1 MFIGEIILQRRKE
14 LKMTQKQLAEKLNV
28 TDRTISRWECGV
40 NLPDVEMLKTVA
52 KVLDVDIKYFYE
64 DVKLNEINEIEEYD
78 YDKIK
83 KYKIYLIPS
92 FILISVSIIMTLIIK
107 FIMLEISSTLCLFS
121 NIHNMIDYAF
131 ESGAINELVILII
144 LLIVSFII
152 TVISYG
158 LYLNNAIAFKYFYK
172 EKVFQKA
179 YIDVYKKSMIS
190 YYILICLSILFILF

>member
-107 FIMLEISSTLCLFS
+107 FIMLEISSTLGLFS
-121 NIHNMIDYAF
+121 NIHNMIDYSF
-131 ESGAINELVILII
+131 ESGVINKLVILII

-158 LYLNNAIAFKYFYK
+158 LYLKNAIAFKYFYK

-190 YYILICLSILFILF
+190 YYILICLSIQFILF

>member
-64 DVKLNEINEIEEYD
+64 DVKTNEINEIEEYD

-83 KYKIYLIPS
+83 IYKINLIPS
-92 FILISVSIIMTLIIK
+92 FILISVSIIMTLIVK
-107 FIMLEISSTLCLFS
+107 FIMLEISSTLGLFS
-121 NIHNMIDYAF
+121 NIHSIIDYAF
-131 ESGAINELVILII
+131 ESGVINKLVTLMI

-158 LYLNNAIAFKYFYK
+158 LYLKNAIVFKYFYK

-179 YIDVYKKSMIS
+179 YIDVYKKCMIS

>member
-14 LKMTQKQLAEKLNV
+14 LRMTQKQLAEKLNV

-64 DVKLNEINEIEEYD
+64 DVKTNEINEIEEYD

-83 KYKIYLIPS
+83 IYKINLIPS
-92 FILISVSIIMTLIIK
+92 FILISVSIIMTLIVK
-107 FIMLEISSTLCLFS
+107 FIMLEISSTLGLFS
-121 NIHNMIDYAF
+121 NIHSIIDYAF
-131 ESGAINELVILII
+131 ESGVINKLVTLMI

-158 LYLNNAIAFKYFYK
+158 LYLKNAIVFKYFYK

-179 YIDVYKKSMIS
+179 YIDVYKKCMIS

>member
-107 FIMLEISSTLCLFS
+107 FIMLEISSTLGLFS

-131 ESGAINELVILII
+131 ESGVINKLVILII
-144 LLIVSFII
+144 PLIVSFII

-158 LYLNNAIAFKYFYK
+158 LYLKNAIAFKYFYK

>member
-64 DVKLNEINEIEEYD
+64 DVKTNEINAIEEYD

-83 KYKIYLIPS
+83 IFKIKLITP

-107 FIMLEISSTLCLFS
+107 FIMLEISSTLGLFS

-131 ESGAINELVILII
+131 ESGVINKLVILII

-158 LYLNNAIAFKYFYK
+158 LYLKNAITFKYFYK
-172 EKVFQKA
+172 EHILMFTKKV
-179 YIDVYKKSMIS
+179 
-190 YYILICLSILFILF
+190 

>member
-64 DVKLNEINEIEEYD
+64 DVKTNEINEIEEYD

-83 KYKIYLIPS
+83 IYKINLIPS
-92 FILISVSIIMTLIIK
+92 FILISVSIIMTLIVK
-107 FIMLEISSTLCLFS
+107 FIMLEISSTLGLFS
-121 NIHNMIDYAF
+121 NIHSIIDYAF
-131 ESGAINELVILII
+131 ESGVINKLVTLMT

-158 LYLNNAIAFKYFYK
+158 LYLKNAIVFKYFYK

-179 YIDVYKKSMIS
+179 YIDVYKKCMIS

>member
-64 DVKLNEINEIEEYD
+64 DVKTNEINEIEEYD

-83 KYKIYLIPS
+83 IYKINLIPS
-92 FILISVSIIMTLIIK
+92 FILISVSIIMTLIVK
-107 FIMLEISSTLCLFS
+107 FIMLEISSTLGLFS
-121 NIHNMIDYAF
+121 NIHSIIDYAF
-131 ESGAINELVILII
+131 ESGVINKLVTLMI

-158 LYLNNAIAFKYFYK
+158 LYLKNAIVFKYFYK
-172 EKVFQKA
+172 EKLFQKA
-179 YIDVYKKSMIS
+179 YIDVYKKCMIS

>member
-1 MFIGEIILQRRKE
+1 
-14 LKMTQKQLAEKLNV
+14 
-28 TDRTISRWECGV
+28 
-40 NLPDVEMLKTVA
+40 
-52 KVLDVDIKYFYE
+52 
-64 DVKLNEINEIEEYD
+64 
-78 YDKIK
+78 
-83 KYKIYLIPS
+83 
-92 FILISVSIIMTLIIK
+92 
-107 FIMLEISSTLCLFS
+107 
-121 NIHNMIDYAF
+121 MIDYAF

-158 LYLNNAIAFKYFYK
+158 LYLNNAIVFKYFYK

>member
-64 DVKLNEINEIEEYD
+64 DVKTNEINEIEEYD
-78 YDKIK
+78 YNKIK
-83 KYKIYLIPS
+83 IYKINLIPS
-92 FILISVSIIMTLIIK
+92 FILISVSIIMTLIVK
-107 FIMLEISSTLCLFS
+107 FIMLEISSTLGLFS
-121 NIHNMIDYAF
+121 NIHSIIDYAF
-131 ESGAINELVILII
+131 ESGVINKLVTLMI

-158 LYLNNAIAFKYFYK
+158 LYLKNAIVFKYFYK
-172 EKVFQKA
+172 EKLFQKA
-179 YIDVYKKSMIS
+179 YIDVYKKCMIS

>member
-64 DVKLNEINEIEEYD
+64 DVKTNEINEIEEYD

-83 KYKIYLIPS
+83 IYKINLIPS
-92 FILISVSIIMTLIIK
+92 FILISISIIMTLIIK
-107 FIMLEISSTLCLFS
+107 FIMLEISSTLGLFS
-121 NIHNMIDYAF
+121 NIHSMIDYAF
-131 ESGAINELVILII
+131 ESGVINKLVTLMI

-158 LYLNNAIAFKYFYK
+158 LYLKNAIVFKYFYK

-179 YIDVYKKSMIS
+179 YIDVYKKCMIS

>member
-64 DVKLNEINEIEEYD
+64 DVKINEINEIEEYD
-78 YDKIK
+78 YDRIK
-83 KYKIYLIPS
+83 KFKLKLIAP
-92 FILISVSIIMTLIIK
+92 FILILISIVMTLIIK
-107 FIMLEISSTLCLFS
+107 FIMLEISSTLGLFS

-131 ESGAINELVILII
+131 ESGVINKLTTLMI
-144 LLIVSFII
+144 LLIVSFLI

-158 LYLNNAIAFKYFYK
+158 MYLKNSIDFKYFYK
-172 EKVFQKA
+172 EKVFQKV
-179 YIDVYKKSMIS
+179 YIDVHKKNMII
-190 YYILICLSILFILF
+190 YCILIGLSILFILL

>member
-64 DVKLNEINEIEEYD
+64 DVKANEINEIEEYD

-83 KYKIYLIPS
+83 KYKIKLIAP
-92 FILISVSIIMTLIIK
+92 FILISVSIVMTLIIK
-107 FIMLEISSTLCLFS
+107 FIMLEISSTLGLFS

-131 ESGAINELVILII
+131 ESGVINKLATLMI
-144 LLIVSFII
+144 LLIVSFLI

-158 LYLNNAIAFKYFYK
+158 MYLKNSIDFKYFYK
-172 EKVFQKA
+172 EKVFQKV
-179 YIDVYKKSMIS
+179 YILVHKKSMII
-190 YYILICLSILFILF
+190 YYILIGLSILFILL

>member
-64 DVKLNEINEIEEYD
+64 DVKTNEINEIEEYD

-83 KYKIYLIPS
+83 IYKINLIPS
-92 FILISVSIIMTLIIK
+92 FILITVSIIMTLIVK
-107 FIMLEISSTLCLFS
+107 FILLEISSTLGLFS
-121 NIHNMIDYAF
+121 NIHSIIDYAF
-131 ESGAINELVILII
+131 ESGVINKLVTLMI

-158 LYLNNAIAFKYFYK
+158 LYLKNAIVFKYFYK

-179 YIDVYKKSMIS
+179 YIDVYKKCMIS

>member
-64 DVKLNEINEIEEYD
+64 DVKINEINEIEEYD
-78 YDKIK
+78 YDRIK
-83 KYKIYLIPS
+83 RFKLKLIVP
-92 FILISVSIIMTLIIK
+92 FILISISIIMTLIIK
-107 FIMLEISSTLCLFS
+107 FVMLEISSTLGLFS
-121 NIHNMIDYAF
+121 NIHSMIDYAF
-131 ESGAINELVILII
+131 ESGVINKLATLMI
-144 LLIVSFII
+144 LLIVSFFI
-152 TVISYG
+152 TVVSYG
-158 LYLNNAIAFKYFYK
+158 LYLKNSIAFKYFYK
-172 EKVFQKA
+172 EKVFQKV

-190 YYILICLSILFILF
+190 YYILTVLSILFILF

>member
-64 DVKLNEINEIEEYD
+64 DVKTNEINEIEEYD

-83 KYKIYLIPS
+83 IYKINLIPS
-92 FILISVSIIMTLIIK
+92 FILITVSIIMTLIVK
-107 FIMLEISSTLCLFS
+107 FILLEISSTLGLFS
-121 NIHNMIDYAF
+121 NIHSIIDYAF
-131 ESGAINELVILII
+131 ESGVINKLVTLMI

-158 LYLNNAIAFKYFYK
+158 LYLKNAIVFMYFYK

-179 YIDVYKKSMIS
+179 YIDVYKKCMIS

>member
-64 DVKLNEINEIEEYD
+64 DVKTNEINEIEEYD

-83 KYKIYLIPS
+83 IYKINLIPS
-92 FILISVSIIMTLIIK
+92 FILISISIIMTLIIK
-107 FIMLEISSTLCLFS
+107 FIMLEISSTLGLFS
-121 NIHNMIDYAF
+121 NIHSMIDYAF
-131 ESGAINELVILII
+131 ESGVINKLVTLMI

-152 TVISYG
+152 TVISYV
-158 LYLNNAIAFKYFYK
+158 LYLKNAIAFKYFYK

>member
-92 FILISVSIIMTLIIK
+92 FILISVSIIMTLIVK
-107 FIMLEISSTLCLFS
+107 FIMLEISSTLGLFS
-121 NIHNMIDYAF
+121 NIHSMIDYAF
-131 ESGAINELVILII
+131 ESGVINKLVTLMI

-158 LYLNNAIAFKYFYK
+158 LYLKNTITFKYFYK

-190 YYILICLSILFILF
+190 YYILICLSILFVLF

>member
-64 DVKLNEINEIEEYD
+64 DVKTNEINEIEEYD

-83 KYKIYLIPS
+83 IYKINLIPS

-107 FIMLEISSTLCLFS
+107 FIMLEISSTLGLFS

-158 LYLNNAIAFKYFYK
+158 LYLKNAIAFKYFYK

>member
-64 DVKLNEINEIEEYD
+64 DVKTNEINEIEEYD

-83 KYKIYLIPS
+83 IYKVNLIQS
-92 FILISVSIIMTLIIK
+92 FILISISIIMTLIIK
-107 FIMLEISSTLCLFS
+107 FIMLEISSTLGLFS
-121 NIHNMIDYAF
+121 NIHSIIDYAF
-131 ESGAINELVILII
+131 ESGVINKLVTLMV

-152 TVISYG
+152 TVISYV
-158 LYLNNAIAFKYFYK
+158 LYLKNAIAFKYFYK

>member
-64 DVKLNEINEIEEYD
+64 DVKTNEINEIEEYD

-83 KYKIYLIPS
+83 IYKINLIPS
-92 FILISVSIIMTLIIK
+92 FILISISIIMTLIIK
-107 FIMLEISSTLCLFS
+107 FIMLEISSTLGLFS

-131 ESGAINELVILII
+131 ESGVINKLVTLMI

-158 LYLNNAIAFKYFYK
+158 LYLKNTITFKYFYK

>member
-14 LKMTQKQLAEKLNV
+14 LKMTQKELAEKLNV

-64 DVKLNEINEIEEYD
+64 DVKTNEINAIEEYD

-83 KYKIYLIPS
+83 IFKIKLITP

-107 FIMLEISSTLCLFS
+107 FIMLEISSTLGLFS

-131 ESGAINELVILII
+131 ESGVINKLVILII

-158 LYLNNAIAFKYFYK
+158 LYLKNAIAFKYFYK

-179 YIDVYKKSMIS
+179 YIDVYKKSMIL

>member
-107 FIMLEISSTLCLFS
+107 FIMLEISSTLGLFS
-121 NIHNMIDYAF
+121 NIHNMIDYSF
-131 ESGAINELVILII
+131 ESGVINKLVILII

-158 LYLNNAIAFKYFYK
+158 LYLKNAIAFKYFYK

>member
-64 DVKLNEINEIEEYD
+64 DVKTNEINEIEEYD

-83 KYKIYLIPS
+83 IYKINLIPS
-92 FILISVSIIMTLIIK
+92 FILITVSIIMTLIVK
-107 FIMLEISSTLCLFS
+107 FIMLEISSTLGLFS
-121 NIHNMIDYAF
+121 NIHSIIDYAF
-131 ESGAINELVILII
+131 ESGVINKLVTLMI

-158 LYLNNAIAFKYFYK
+158 LYLKNAIVFKYFYK

-179 YIDVYKKSMIS
+179 YIDVYKKCMIS

>member
-64 DVKLNEINEIEEYD
+64 DVKTNEINEIEEYD

-83 KYKIYLIPS
+83 IYKINLIPS
-92 FILISVSIIMTLIIK
+92 FILISISIIMTLIIK
-107 FIMLEISSTLCLFS
+107 FIMLEISSTLGLFS
-121 NIHNMIDYAF
+121 NIHIMIDYAF
-131 ESGAINELVILII
+131 ESGVINKLVTLMI

-152 TVISYG
+152 TVISYV
-158 LYLNNAIAFKYFYK
+158 LYLKNAIAFKYFYK

>member
-64 DVKLNEINEIEEYD
+64 DVKTNEINEIEEYD

-83 KYKIYLIPS
+83 IYKINLIPS
-92 FILISVSIIMTLIIK
+92 FILISVSIIMTLIVK
-107 FIMLEISSTLCLFS
+107 FIMLEISSTLGLFI
-121 NIHNMIDYAF
+121 NIHSMIHYAF
-131 ESGAINELVILII
+131 VSGVINKLVTLMI

-158 LYLNNAIAFKYFYK
+158 LYLNNAIVFKYFYK

-179 YIDVYKKSMIS
+179 YIDVYKKCMIS

>member
-64 DVKLNEINEIEEYD
+64 DVKTNEINEIEEYD

-83 KYKIYLIPS
+83 IYKVNLIPS
-92 FILISVSIIMTLIIK
+92 FILISISIIMTLIIK
-107 FIMLEISSTLCLFS
+107 FIMLEISSTLGLFS
-121 NIHNMIDYAF
+121 NIYSMIDYAF
-131 ESGAINELVILII
+131 ESGVINKLVTLMV

-152 TVISYG
+152 TVISYV
-158 LYLNNAIAFKYFYK
+158 LYLKNAIAFKYFYK

>member
-107 FIMLEISSTLCLFS
+107 FIMLEISSTLGLFS
-121 NIHNMIDYAF
+121 NIHSMIDYAF
-131 ESGAINELVILII
+131 ESGVINKLVTLMI

-158 LYLNNAIAFKYFYK
+158 VYLKNAIAFKYFYK

-190 YYILICLSILFILF
+190 YYILICLSILFVLF

>member
-64 DVKLNEINEIEEYD
+64 DVKTNEINEIEEYD

-83 KYKIYLIPS
+83 IYKINLNPS
-92 FILISVSIIMTLIIK
+92 FILISVSIIMTLIVK
-107 FIMLEISSTLCLFS
+107 FIMLEISSTLGLFS
-121 NIHNMIDYAF
+121 NIHSIIDYAF
-131 ESGAINELVILII
+131 ESGVINKLVTLMI

-158 LYLNNAIAFKYFYK
+158 LYLKNAIVFKYFYK

-179 YIDVYKKSMIS
+179 YIDVYKKCMIS